1 MYNNRPLLGSFRT
14 IEKLKKILD
23 RPTTSDVVRHARR
36 GLILTYLRNNSHLGL
51 YAGGARWQVLAHR
64 NRSKQTAAAMAR
76 PHDRLATGSGA

>member
-1 MYNNRPLLGSFRT
+1 MWCGTRDKMRRATLH
-14 IEKLKKILD
+14 
-23 RPTTSDVVRHARR
+23 VRR